1 MMNRLKYLSL
11 LLFMAVS
18 MCQARGSMRQWFVA
32 MPDSVMPLL
41 TKNNRLDFIDFVD
54 SGMDAVVTNRLE
66 GKSRMNM
73 LSDDY
78 LHIEYTQTCD
88 VAMKLLPVADT
99 VDVLCMVTTVKAA
112 VDDSHVVFFDES
124 WNPIEASALFVEPA
138 LDDFREGEVSDSTD
152 AAWRKMDIFF
162 KTYELS
168 SDAATLTCRL
178 GAADYL
184 GEEDRRV
191 VMPYLKCDA
200 LVYSWEGGR
209 FVRKP

>member
-1 MMNRLKYLSL
+1 MNRLKYLSL

-88 VAMKLLPVADT
+88 VAMKLLT
-99 VDVLCMVTTVKAA
+99 VISSLRLMAA
-112 VDDSHVVFFDES
+112 VTLCTTLVQASHLLMM
-124 WNPIEASALFVEPA
+124 N
-138 LDDFREGEVSDSTD
+138 GQQ
-152 AAWRKMDIFF
+152 
-162 KTYELS
+162 LS
-168 SDAATLTCRL
+168 LSLQYLTL
-178 GAADYL
+178 
-184 GEEDRRV
+184 
-191 VMPYLKCDA
+191 
-200 LVYSWEGGR
+200 
-209 FVRKP
+209 

>member
-1 MMNRLKYLSL
+1 MNRLKYLSL

-18 MCQARGSMRQWFVA
+18 MCQARGTMRQWFVA

-66 GKSRMNM
+66 GKSMMNM

-88 VAMKLLPVADT
+88 VTMKLLAVNDSL
-99 VDVLCMVTTVKAA
+99 DVLCMVTTVRAA
-112 VDDSHVVFFDES
+112 VDDSHIAFFDAAWHPMTVGELL
-124 WNPIEASALFVEPA
+124 EEPV
-138 LDDFREGEVSDSTD
+138 LDDFRNAEVGDSAN
-152 AAWRKMDIFF
+152 AAWNKMDVFF

-168 SDAATLTCRL
+168 PDTCSLTCRL
-178 GAADYL
+178 RSIDHL
-184 GEEDRRV
+184 SEEDRKI
-191 VMPYLKCDA
+191 VMPYLKYDA
-200 LVYSWEGGR
+200 LVFVWENGR
-209 FVRKP
+209 YVRKP